1 MMYSQNYLSGAAPGV
16 IQVTDLDRTRER
28 WSREQPNWRTEIQHA
43 TKRKRLGLSLH
54 LPLGTKADRYLDYM
68 NDLER
73 ARYCDACESL
83 AKAKSER
90 AAIVSRQEAKLA
102 LKPGQESIVGP
113 DDQVVH
119 ECWDKQDLMH
129 YKQLGANCEAAIETI
144 WELRREI
151 IERTPAP
158 ISAPSRVDDPADE
171 LPSHLISEE
180 N

>member
-1 MMYSQNYLSGAAPGV
+1 
-16 IQVTDLDRTRER
+16 
-28 WSREQPNWRTEIQHA
+28 
-43 TKRKRLGLSLH
+43 
-54 LPLGTKADRYLDYM
+54 
-68 NDLER
+68 
-73 ARYCDACESL
+73 
-83 AKAKSER
+83 
-90 AAIVSRQEAKLA
+90 
-102 LKPGQESIVGP
+102 
-113 DDQVVH
+113 
-119 ECWDKQDLMH
+119 MH